1 MKHWTLKRKASFA
14 VHTGIVLIPFTFSAV
29 SALLFWR
36 GLFGSWWFAVPL
48 VAVIDGLAL
57 LGLVL
62 AIVGIA
68 SPFQALRHLLPFV
81 SIVPLGIELY
91 STLAHNGEWIAA
103 GVAGVVTIILVLIAW
118 QCFSTIEALFIDP
131 VAAAVEK
138 THEKLQGLAIAHAEL
153 AEVRLIT
160 QQFVDE
166 WQGAMRPA
174 APPQDAPQ
182 VITTAPQALT
192 ASPQPAEPVGDNLD
206 ELKAQAAA
214 MRAAGDSWGKVA
226 ATVGRSVSTV
236 RGWLVAPQEVTG
248 EA

>member
-1 MKHWTLKRKASFA
+1 MKHWTTKRLASFII
-14 VHTGIVLIPFTFSAV
+14 HTIIVLVPFSFSVV
-29 SALLFWR
+29 SSLLFWHS
-36 GLFGSWWFAVPL
+36 LFGSWYLAAPL
-48 VAVIDGLAL
+48 VGVIDGLAL
-57 LGLVL
+57 LGLIL
-62 AIVGIA
+62 AIIGIA
-68 SPFQALRHLLPFV
+68 SPFQALRHLLPVV
-81 SIVPLGIELY
+81 SVVPLGVELY
-91 STLAHNGEWIAA
+91 NALAHNGAWVALGA
-103 GVAGVVTIILVLIAW
+103 AGVVTIILVLIAW

-153 AEVRLIT
+153 AEVRLMT

-174 APPQDAPQ
+174 VAPQDAPHI
-182 VITTAPQALT
+182 ITTAPQALT

-214 MRAAGDSWGKVA
+214 MRAAGQSWGKIA
-226 ATVGRSVSTV
+226 EAVGRSVSTV
-236 RGWLVAPQEVTG
+236 RGWLVAPQDVTG